1 MLPLVTALTLALS
14 GSLTVTTTDVGA
26 QRSLPPGAHRV
37 QMLELS
43 LEASCDADISIR
55 SLQLRRRGM
64 GDATDIAGVYLM
76 DGTERIT
83 NSRTISSR
91 DGRANLALQN
101 FVLSAC
107 ERATWTLA
115 VDIADDAA
123 VAGEHRFT
131 LEGIDAP
138 GAMVQ
143 QRSSASRL
151 PSTVRGT
158 SRSTVTAIMLPLHRR
173 PLYGDRRT
181 LARIR
186 LDSTGSDDVALTAM
200 TLTNDGSARDGDLRD
215 LVLVTGG
222 GKVLTKNAPQLDG
235 NRLRLVFSPAF
246 VVGRRDERLL
256 ELRGNVRASRKRT
269 VEFTVQE
276 EGDIE
281 VMQ

>member
-14 GSLTVTTTDVGA
+14 GSLTVTTTDVGT

-37 QMLELS
+37 PMLELS

-83 NSRTISSR
+83 NSRTITSR
-91 DGRANLALQN
+91 DGRVNLALQK
-101 FVLSAC
+101 FTLPACSA
-107 ERATWTLA
+107 TVWTVA
-115 VDIADDAA
+115 VDIASSAD
-123 VAGEHRFT
+123 VGSEHRFT
-131 LEGIDAP
+131 LDGMDVD
-138 GAMVQ
+138 GADI
-143 QRSSASRL
+143 RIFAL
-151 PSTVRGT
+151 PAAAPSTVRGT
-158 SRSTVTAIMLPLHRR
+158 SRSTVTATMLPLHRR

-222 GKVLTKNAPQLDG
+222 GKVVTKSAPQLDG
-235 NRLRLVFSPAF
+235 DRLRLVFSPAF

-276 EGDIE
+276 EGDVE
-281 VMQ
+281 VTK